1 MMTIKVLLVCHRY
14 TYIHIYIC
22 VYMCV
27 WELCG
32 YITLCAVD
40 RFHFM
45 HFAKRWTQF
54 FIIASLCAF
63 FLCHFPFEALSIDSQ
78 LYGKWWQREFYS
90 FQLFWLYKYSPGTR
104 TEGTPAVHQLEFAKW
119 WIYCFDASL
128 CTLCPPAKVSF
139 AFNIIF
145 FFLFTVLPFEKHSL
159 GSKSNFMFW
168 FVVRGKMFCWR
179 KKVFSLQRRSFF
191 NWYLKYRYF

>member
-27 WELCG
+27 VR
-32 YITLCAVD
+32 ITLCAVD

-78 LYGKWWQREFYS
+78 LYGIWWQREFYS
-90 FQLFWLYKYSPGTR
+90 FQLFWLNKYSPGTR
-104 TEGTPAVHQLEFAKW
+104 TKGTPAVHQLEFAKW

-145 FFLFTVLPFEKHSL
+145 FIYRFAF
-159 GSKSNFMFW
+159 SKTLTKVEIKFCFW

-179 KKVFSLQRRSFF
+179 KKVFSLQGRSFF
-191 NWYLKYRYF
+191 NWYLKYRYFLI